1 MDDKDRRLLEL
12 LRQDARLPVVA
23 LARHIGLSRS
33 ATQERLARLER
44 SGAVVRYTIVEGS
57 PTPARQSA
65 HVLARLVGATTCA
78 LVAPRL
84 RGLPHVTAIN
94 SLAGPY
100 DLLVSLEADGPEA
113 LEAARGAIAATPGV
127 AEVMTLVVLR
137 RHPVV

>member
-1 MDDKDRRLLEL
+1 MS
-12 LRQDARLPVVA
+12 P
-23 LARHIGLSRS
+23 RS
-33 ATQERLARLER
+33 
-44 SGAVVRYTIVEGS
+44 
-57 PTPARQSA
+57 
-65 HVLARLVGATTCA
+65 
-78 LVAPRL
+78 
-84 RGLPHVTAIN
+84 N